1 MGIKDDIQAEVAAAF
16 SADLAD
22 AVDTF
27 TCEKLIYSG
36 EFDFETQTYPVIG
49 NESYSGRGVLFGSYL
64 KDMVK
69 PADYQATDSKAT
81 VLQNEVLKDG
91 VEHKPQIG
99 DVWATSRGGFKVVN
113 IGADPTNSIWTCQLR
128 KVGA

>member
-36 EFDFETQTYPVIG
+36 EFDFETQTYPIVG
-49 NESYSGRGVLFGSYL
+49 DESYSGRGVLFGSYL

-69 PADYQATDSKAT
+69 PADYQVTDSKAI
-81 VLQNEVLKDG
+81 VLQNEVTG
-91 VEHKPQIG
+91 IPQIG
-99 DVWATSRGGFKVVN
+99 DVWVTSRGGFKVVN
-113 IGADPTNSIWTCQLR
+113 IGADPVAATYTIQLR
-128 KVGA
+128 KVGV

>member
-1 MGIKDDIQAEVAAAF
+1 MGMRDELQEELAAAF
-16 SADLAD
+16 NEDLTD

-36 EFDFETQTYPVIG
+36 EFDFETQTYPIVG
-49 NESYSGRGVLFGSYL
+49 DESYSGRGVLFGSYL

-69 PADYQATDSKAT
+69 PTDYQVTDSKAI
-81 VLQNEVLKDG
+81 VLQNQVLKDD

-113 IGADPTNSIWTCQLR
+113 IGADPTDSIWTCQLR
-128 KVGA
+128 KV